1 MSVGPFFAQTL
12 KVFGQEKKDKRTE
25 MHAIQFITSHF
36 YEKIM
41 ILFYLE
47 PSIDPYN
54 TGWCS
59 REGAKFHI
67 SPLIISGRNLVFF
80 ICLLLFYTSLL

>member
-1 MSVGPFFAQTL
+1 MPFFVAQTL
-12 KVFGQEKKDKRTE
+12 EEEQTDRNAG
-25 MHAIQFITSHF
+25 IQFIKSHF
-36 YEKIM
+36 YENIM

-47 PSIDPYN
+47 PSIDPYD

-59 REGAKFHI
+59 RKGAKFHI
-67 SPLIISGRNLVFF
+67 SPLIISGRNLDFF